1 VEALIDREDASS
13 SRTSGT
19 PMRSRPF
26 FRRLGLWTAVLPLA
40 CSFCAPSPDAPPES
54 VLLVTVDT
62 LRPDYMSMNGYDRPT
77 TPQIDGLLAE
87 GFYFEQAVSPVARTT
102 PALAALLTGAY
113 PHTNGVRTLTDSV
126 SEDVTTLAEIMSEFG
141 YQTLAVVT
149 NQVLTRKRGLAR
161 GFDVY
166 DVAAD
171 ARTAR
176 ATTDSALGFF
186 DGLRPEVPVFAWVH
200 YIDPHVP
207 YHSDRAIAERFDPD
221 YRGRYRFH
229 FGWNGRPGPN
239 GGYRTFPEDLPKGVA
254 THRNPLS
261 GEVNAHVR
269 RLYAADIGAMDEQVG
284 RLVAAAKR
292 RLGEDLILV
301 FTADHGE
308 SLGEHDF
315 YFDHG
320 DYVYNAGTRVPLAIV
335 LPKSHPL
342 NGSGRCR
349 GWVSLVDVVPTI
361 FELLERDPPAE
372 IREQVEGRALTACM
386 RSEGIASHPVF
397 AESGH
402 SYFFTDVKRRRRN
415 DVSGRFRSVVQDD
428 WKLIWTP
435 FAEGEDA
442 WELYDVGAD
451 PDETANLYR
460 PDHPAVL
467 RLAPRL
473 ASWTARSEGAS
484 PPRPLSEEDEATLR
498 ELGYLE

>member
-1 VEALIDREDASS
+1 MRQLPRLLVETLSPRE
-13 SRTSGT
+13 R
-19 PMRSRPF
+19 RSAARA
-26 FRRLGLWTAVLPLA
+26 FRRLGLWTATLPLA
-40 CSFCAPSPDAPPES
+40 CASCAPSPDPHPPDL
-54 VLLVTVDT
+54 LLVTVDT

-77 TPQIDGLLAE
+77 TPMIDEIVAG
-87 GFYFEQAVSPVARTT
+87 GFYFEQAVSPVPRTT

-113 PHTNGVRTLTDSV
+113 PHTNGVRTLTDSL
-126 SEDVTTLAEIMSEFG
+126 SPDVTTLAEVMNELG

-149 NQVLTRKRGLAR
+149 NQVLSRERGLAR

-166 DVAAD
+166 DVAAN

-176 ATTDSALGFF
+176 ATTDVALRLFE
-186 DGLRPEVPVFAWVH
+186 GLRPEVPAFTWVH

-207 YHSDRAIAERFDPD
+207 YHTDPDVATRFDPD

-239 GGYRTFPEDLPKGVA
+239 GGHRTFPEDLPKGIA

-261 GEVNAHVR
+261 EEVNAHIR
-269 RLYAADIGAMDEQVG
+269 RLYAADIAALDAEVG
-284 RLVAAAKR
+284 RLVAAAR
-292 RLGEDLILV
+292 RRADENLILV

-335 LPKSHPL
+335 LPKSHAL
-342 NGSGRCR
+342 HGTGRCR

-361 FELLERDPPAE
+361 FELLGRDPSTE
-372 IREQVEGRALTACM
+372 VRGQVAGRTLTACLQNEDLQS
-386 RSEGIASHPVF
+386 RPVF
-397 AESGH
+397 AESGY
-402 SYFFTDVKRRRRN
+402 SYYHALVPRRRRN
-415 DVSGRFRSVVQDD
+415 DVAGRFRAVVQDD

-435 FAEGEDA
+435 FAEEEDA
-442 WELYDVGAD
+442 WELYEVGTD
-451 PDETANLYR
+451 PDETSNLYR

-473 ASWTARSEGAS
+473 LEWAARSDRDVS
-484 PPRPLSEEDEATLR
+484 PRPLSEADEAALR

>member
-1 VEALIDREDASS
+1 VEALIRRENASWS
-13 SRTSGT
+13 HTSGT
-19 PMRSRPF
+19 PKRSWSF
-26 FRRLGLWTAVLPLA
+26 LRRLVLWTAVLPLA
-40 CSFCAPSPDAPPES
+40 FVFCAPSHDATPPN

-77 TPQIDGLLAE
+77 TPRIDGLLAE

-102 PALAALLTGAY
+102 PALSALLTGAY

-126 SEDVTTLAEIMSEFG
+126 SEDVTTLAEAMSDFG

-171 ARTAR
+171 TRTAR
-176 ATTDSALGFF
+176 ATTDVALGFF
-186 DGLRPEVPVFAWVH
+186 EGLRPEVPVFAWVH
-200 YIDPHVP
+200 YIDPHAP
-207 YHSDRAIAERFDPD
+207 YHSDRAIAQRFDPD

-229 FGWNGRPGPN
+229 FGWNGRTGPD

-261 GEVNAHVR
+261 EEVNAHIR

-284 RLVAAAKR
+284 RLVAEAR
-292 RLGEDLILV
+292 ERLGQDIILI

-320 DYVYNAGTRVPLAIV
+320 DYVYNAGTRVPLAVV

-342 NGSGRCR
+342 HGAGRCR

-361 FELLERDPPAE
+361 FELLARDPPRE

-415 DVSGRFRSVVQDD
+415 DVPGRFRAVLQGD

-435 FAEGEDA
+435 FAEEEDA

-451 PDETANLYR
+451 PDETVNLYR

-473 ASWTARSEGAS
+473 AGFTARSEGEVA
-484 PPRPLSEEDEATLR
+484 PEAVSEEDEATLR